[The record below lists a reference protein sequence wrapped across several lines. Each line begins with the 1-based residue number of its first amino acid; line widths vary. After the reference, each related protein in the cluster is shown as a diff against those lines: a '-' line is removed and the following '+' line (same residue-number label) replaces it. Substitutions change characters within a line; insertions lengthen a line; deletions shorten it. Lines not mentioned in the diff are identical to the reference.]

1 MSVRTT
7 PRLAPWRHSQ
17 LTFLRHEFPAKTGC
31 AGATRARGAG
41 ERFGMRFLKSD
52 GSLIGVLVVLAITQ
66 LIGWGTIGL
75 PPIVG
80 RDLAADLGMSLP
92 MVFAGTSTLYVTMG
106 LCAPWLA
113 KAFARHGA
121 RKVMMAGTVVAVP
134 GYIVLSLAHE
144 PMLYFTAWV
153 ILGMG
158 GSATL
163 STGAYILLNEVAG
176 PKAKSAI
183 GALMLVTG
191 LSGSIFW
198 PTTSFLSGHFGWR
211 GTCLVYAA
219 MLLLVSLPLYAF
231 ATPRRSGVKGPAS
244 APARQA
250 DAPSIPRSTF
260 GLVVAAITLNAFVT
274 FGLSAVFVEL
284 LRVEGLAPAQ
294 AIAFGSMLGVI
305 QVSARGLD
313 FLGGGRW
320 DGITTGLVAGTALP
334 AAMLLMMLSEGATW
348 AVAAFILLYGAG
360 SGAMA
365 VARATIPLVF
375 YDQAEFAKAAS
386 MIALPL
392 NLASALSP
400 PLLAGLLTQFGGRGA
415 LGLTFVCSCAA
426 VLILAVLGRRRPR
439 VAVAA

>member
-1 MSVRTT
+1 
-7 PRLAPWRHSQ
+7 
-17 LTFLRHEFPAKTGC
+17 
-31 AGATRARGAG
+31 
-41 ERFGMRFLKSD
+41 MRFLKSD
-52 GSLIGVLVVLAITQ
+52 GRLIGVLLVLAITQ

-121 RKVMMAGTVVAVP
+121 RKVMMIDTIMAVP
-134 GYIVLSLAHE
+134 SYIVLYFARE
-144 PMLYFTAWV
+144 PMLYFVAWV

-163 STGAYILLNEVAG
+163 STGAYIMLNEVAG
-176 PKAKSAI
+176 RQAKNAI

-191 LSGSIFW
+191 LSSSIFW

-219 MLLLVSLPLYAF
+219 MLILVSLPLYVFGA
-231 ATPRRSGVKGPAS
+231 PRRNSVKDEGGSAAKPS
-244 APARQA
+244 DAPA
-250 DAPSIPRSTF
+250 IPRGTF
-260 GLVVAAITLNAFVT
+260 NLVVIAITLNAFVN
-274 FGLSAVFVEL
+274 FGLGAVLIEL
-284 LRVEGLAPAQ
+284 LRAEGLAPAQ

-334 AAMLLMMLSEGATW
+334 VAMLLLMLSEGATW
-348 AVAAFILLYGAG
+348 AVAVFILLYGAG

-365 VARATIPLVF
+365 VARTTIPLVF
-375 YDQAEFAKAAS
+375 YDQAEFAKAMS

-392 NLASALSP
+392 NLASAISP
-400 PLLAGLLTQFGGRGA
+400 PLLAALLTQFGGRAA
-415 LGLTFVCSCAA
+415 LGLTLVFSCAT
-426 VLILAVLGRRRPR
+426 VLILVLLGRRRPR
-439 VAVAA
+439 VASAAAA

>member
-1 MSVRTT
+1 
-7 PRLAPWRHSQ
+7 
-17 LTFLRHEFPAKTGC
+17 
-31 AGATRARGAG
+31 
-41 ERFGMRFLKSD
+41 MRFLKSD
-52 GSLIGVLVVLAITQ
+52 SRLIGVLLVLAITQ

-75 PPIVG
+75 PAVVG

-92 MVFAGTSTLYVTMG
+92 AVFAGSSILYVTMG

-121 RKVMMAGTVVAVP
+121 RKVMIVGTVVAVP
-134 GYIVLSLAHE
+134 GYVILSFARE
-144 PMLYFTAWV
+144 PMLYFAGWV
-153 ILGMG
+153 ILGLG

-163 STGAYILLNEVAG
+163 STGAYIMLNEVAG
-176 PKAKSAI
+176 QKAKSAI

-191 LSGSIFW
+191 LSSSIFW
-198 PTTSFLSGHFGWR
+198 PTTSFLSGYLGWR

-219 MLLLVSLPLYAF
+219 MLVLISLPLYAF
-231 ATPRRSGVKGPAS
+231 AAPRRSVPKEEGSAAAMTS
-244 APARQA
+244 EAPAI
-250 DAPSIPRSTF
+250 SKSTF
-260 GLVVAAITLNAFVT
+260 NLVVCAITLNAFVN
-274 FGLSAVFVEL
+274 FGLSAILIEL
-284 LRVEGLAPAQ
+284 LRAEGLAPAQ

-334 AAMLLMMLSEGATW
+334 IAMLLLMLSEGATW
-348 AVAAFILLYGAG
+348 AVAVFILLYGTG

-375 YDQAEFAKAAS
+375 YDQAEFAKAMS

-392 NLASALSP
+392 NLASAISP
-400 PLLAGLLTQFGGRGA
+400 PLLAGLLTQFGSRGA
-415 LGLTFVCSCAA
+415 LGLTLAFSCAT
-426 VLILAVLGRRRPR
+426 VLILILLGRRRPGA
-439 VAVAA
+439 VAVGAV

>member
-1 MSVRTT
+1 
-7 PRLAPWRHSQ
+7 
-17 LTFLRHEFPAKTGC
+17 
-31 AGATRARGAG
+31 
-41 ERFGMRFLKSD
+41 MRFLKSD
-52 GSLIGVLVVLAITQ
+52 GRLIGVLLVLAITQ

-121 RKVMMAGTVVAVP
+121 RKVMMVGTVVAVP
-134 GYIVLSLAHE
+134 GYVALYFARE
-144 PMLYFTAWV
+144 PMLYFVAWV

-163 STGAYILLNEVAG
+163 STGAYIMLNEVAG
-176 PKAKSAI
+176 RQAKNAI

-191 LSGSIFW
+191 LSSSIFW
-198 PTTSFLSGHFGWR
+198 PATSFLSGHFGWR

-219 MLLLVSLPLYAF
+219 MLILVSLPLYVFGA
-231 ATPRRSGVKGPAS
+231 PRRNSVKDEGGSAAKPS
-244 APARQA
+244 DAPA
-250 DAPSIPRSTF
+250 IPRGTF
-260 GLVVAAITLNAFVT
+260 NLVVIAITLNAFVN
-274 FGLSAVFVEL
+274 FGLGAVLIEL
-284 LRVEGLAPAQ
+284 LRAEGLAPAQ

-334 AAMLLMMLSEGATW
+334 VAMLLLMLSEGATW
-348 AVAAFILLYGAG
+348 AVAVFILLYGAG

-375 YDQAEFAKAAS
+375 YDQAEFAKAMS

-392 NLASALSP
+392 NLASAISP
-400 PLLAGLLTQFGGRGA
+400 PLLAALLTQFGGRAA
-415 LGLTFVCSCAA
+415 LGLTLVFSCAT
-426 VLILAVLGRRRPR
+426 VLILVLLGRRRPR
-439 VAVAA
+439 VASAAAA

>member
-1 MSVRTT
+1 
-7 PRLAPWRHSQ
+7 
-17 LTFLRHEFPAKTGC
+17 
-31 AGATRARGAG
+31 
-41 ERFGMRFLKSD
+41 MRFLKSD
-52 GSLIGVLVVLAITQ
+52 GRLIGVLLVLAITQ

-121 RKVMMAGTVVAVP
+121 RKVMMVGTVVAVP
-134 GYIVLSLAHE
+134 GYVVLYFARE
-144 PMLYFTAWV
+144 PMLYFVAWV

-163 STGAYILLNEVAG
+163 STGAYIMLNEVAG
-176 PKAKSAI
+176 RQAKNAI

-191 LSGSIFW
+191 LSSSIFW
-198 PTTSFLSGHFGWR
+198 PTTSFLSGYFGWW
-211 GTCLVYAA
+211 GTCLVYAV
-219 MLLLVSLPLYAF
+219 MLILVSLPLYVFGA
-231 ATPRRSGVKGPAS
+231 PRRNSVKDEGGSAAKPS
-244 APARQA
+244 DAPA
-250 DAPSIPRSTF
+250 IPRGTF
-260 GLVVAAITLNAFVT
+260 NLVVIAITLNAFVN
-274 FGLSAVFVEL
+274 FGLGAVLIEL
-284 LRVEGLAPAQ
+284 LRAEGLAPAQ

-334 AAMLLMMLSEGATW
+334 VAMLLLMLSEGATW
-348 AVAAFILLYGAG
+348 AVAVFILLYGAG

-375 YDQAEFAKAAS
+375 YDQAEFAKAMS

-392 NLASALSP
+392 NLASAISP
-400 PLLAGLLTQFGGRGA
+400 PLLAALLTQFGSRGA
-415 LGLTFVCSCAA
+415 LGLTLVFSCAT
-426 VLILAVLGRRRPR
+426 VLILVLLGRRRPR
-439 VAVAA
+439 VASAAAA

>member
-1 MSVRTT
+1 
-7 PRLAPWRHSQ
+7 
-17 LTFLRHEFPAKTGC
+17 
-31 AGATRARGAG
+31 
-41 ERFGMRFLKSD
+41 MRFLKSD
-52 GSLIGVLVVLAITQ
+52 GRLIGVLLVLAITQ

-113 KAFARHGA
+113 RAFARHGA
-121 RKVMMAGTVVAVP
+121 RKVMMVGTVVAVP
-134 GYIVLSLAHE
+134 GYIVLFFARE
-144 PMLYFTAWV
+144 PILYFAAWV

-163 STGAYILLNEVAG
+163 STGAYIMLNEVAG
-176 PKAKSAI
+176 RQAKSAI

-191 LSGSIFW
+191 LSSSIFW
-198 PTTSFLSGHFGWR
+198 PTTSFLSDWLGWR

-219 MLLLVSLPLYAF
+219 MMLVINLPLLAF
-231 ATPRRSGVKGPAS
+231 VAPRRRIANEDRGKAVKA
-244 APARQA
+244 
-250 DAPSIPRSTF
+250 APSPAIPRSTF
-260 GLVVAAITLNAFVT
+260 GLVVCVITMNAFVN
-274 FGLSAVFVEL
+274 FGIGAILIEL
-284 LRVEGLAPAQ
+284 LRAEGLAPAQ
-294 AIAFGSMLGVI
+294 ALAFGSMLGVI

-334 AAMLLMMLSEGATW
+334 VAMVLLMLSEGATW
-348 AVAAFILLYGAG
+348 AVAIFILLYGAG

-375 YDQAEFAKAAS
+375 YDQAEFARAMS

-392 NLASALSP
+392 NLASAISP
-400 PLLAGLLTQFGGRGA
+400 PLLAGLLTQFGSRGA
-415 LGLTFVCSCAA
+415 LGLTLVFSCAT
-426 VLILAVLGRRRPR
+426 VLILVLLGRRRPQL
-439 VAVAA
+439 AAAAGT

>member
-1 MSVRTT
+1 MPQARS
-7 PRLAPWRHSQ
+7 AP
-17 LTFLRHEFPAKTGC
+17 
-31 AGATRARGAG
+31 AGQAT
-41 ERFGMRFLKSD
+41 FGMRFLKTD
-52 GSLIGVLVVLAITQ
+52 GRLIGVLLVLAITQ

-121 RKVMMAGTVVAVP
+121 RKVMMVGTVVAVP
-134 GYIVLSLAHE
+134 GYVV
-144 PMLYFTAWV
+144 LYFAREPLLYFVAWV

-163 STGAYILLNEVAG
+163 STGAYIMLNEVAG
-176 PKAKSAI
+176 RQAKNAI

-191 LSGSIFW
+191 LSSSIFW

-219 MLLLVSLPLYAF
+219 MLILVSLPLYAF
-231 ATPRRSGVKGPAS
+231 GAPRRNIMKDDGGSVARPS
-244 APARQA
+244 DAPA
-250 DAPSIPRSTF
+250 IPRSTF
-260 GLVVAAITLNAFVT
+260 NLVVIAITLNAFVN
-274 FGLSAVFVEL
+274 FGLGAVLIEL
-284 LRVEGLAPAQ
+284 LRAEGLAPAQ

-334 AAMLLMMLSEGATW
+334 VAMLLLMLSEGATW

-375 YDQAEFAKAAS
+375 YDQAEFAKAMS

-392 NLASALSP
+392 NLASAISP
-400 PLLAGLLTQFGGRGA
+400 PLLAALLTQFGSRGA
-415 LGLTFVCSCAA
+415 LGLTLVFSCAT
-426 VLILAVLGRRRPR
+426 VLILVLLGRRRPQ
-439 VAVAA
+439 VAAAAVT